1 MKGTGNRER
10 VNVVRCDLFS
20 LNPSIMFIKRSNHYR
35 RDDNK
40 KGFFFHFLPQKK
52 VVPFLNLK
60 LSFKF
65 WGSKGTPWIFFY
77 SILCCNTYTSRLSF
91 TFTPSLNIHLS
102 LNKQCVQCSVIW
114 QFLQGRIFISGIE
127 LEADLVCNLCKIKT
141 ERTIITLFH
150 IKRENTFSF
159 FAFFRFF
166 LSKSMQLQK

>member
-102 LNKQCVQCSVIW
+102 LNK
-114 QFLQGRIFISGIE
+114 
-127 LEADLVCNLCKIKT
+127 
-141 ERTIITLFH
+141 
-150 IKRENTFSF
+150 
-159 FAFFRFF
+159 
-166 LSKSMQLQK
+166 